1 MKHDTAGDPMTGLKW
16 TRRTTG
22 KIAKELRSLGIQISR
37 STVGKLLKGMK
48 YSLRVNHKKLGPVGH
63 PDRDAQFVHI
73 GDLRERFAQ
82 EGDPIISVD
91 TKKKEKV
98 GSFKN
103 PGVAWNREP
112 VLVNDHDFTSRAI
125 GKAIPYGVYDMQANR
140 GSIFVGTSHDT
151 ATFAV
156 ESIAKWWRYDG
167 RRRYP
172 GAKQLLILADGGGSN
187 SSRCRAWKSG
197 IQGKLCDR
205 YRLSVTVS
213 HYPPGASKWN
223 PIEHRLF
230 GEVSKNWAG
239 EPLDSYEKLL
249 NYMSTTKTTTGLKVK
264 AYLVSKHY
272 AKGVKVP
279 DHEMDELRITTDAT
293 LPKWNYTLSP
303 TENGK

>member
-22 KIAKELRSLGIQISR
+22 KIAKELRFLGIQISR
-37 STVGKLLKGMK
+37 TTVGKLLKQMK
-48 YSLRVNHKKLGPVGH
+48 YSLRVNRKKLGPAGH
-63 PDRDAQFVHI
+63 PDRNAQFANI

-82 EGDPIISVD
+82 QGDPIISVD

-103 PGVAWNREP
+103 PGAAWNREP
-112 VLVNDHDFTSRAI
+112 VLVNDHDFKSRAL
-125 GKAIPYGVYDMQANR
+125 GMAIPYGVYDMQANR

-156 ESIAKWWRYDG
+156 ESIAKWWSYDG
-167 RRRYP
+167 RWRYP

-187 SSRCRAWKSG
+187 SSRCRAWKRG

-205 YRLSVTVS
+205 YGLSVTVS

-239 EPLDSYEKLL
+239 EPLESYEKIL
-249 NYMSTTKTTTGLKVK
+249 NYMRTTKTTTGLNVK
-264 AYLVSKHY
+264 AYLIPKHY
-272 AKGVKVP
+272 AKGVKVS
-279 DHEMDELRITTDAT
+279 DDEMSQLRITSHTT

-303 TENGK
+303 PKNGK

>member
-37 STVGKLLKGMK
+37 TTVGKLLKGMK
-48 YSLRVNHKKLGPVGH
+48 YSLRVNHKKLGPAGH
-63 PDRDAQFVHI
+63 RDRDAQFAHI

-103 PGVAWNREP
+103 PGTAWNREP
-112 VLVNDHDFTSRAI
+112 VLVNDHDFASRAI

-156 ESIAKWWRYDG
+156 ESIEKWWRYDG
-167 RRRYP
+167 QRRHP
-172 GAKQLLILADGGGSN
+172 GAKQLLVLADGGGGN
-187 SSRCRAWKSG
+187 GSRCRAWKRG
-197 IQGKLCDR
+197 IQEKLCDR
-205 YRLSVTVS
+205 YGLSVTVS

-230 GEVSKNWAG
+230 AEVSKNWAG
-239 EPLDSYEKLL
+239 EPLDSYEKTL
-249 NYMSTTKTTTGLKVK
+249 NHIRTTETTTGLKVK

-272 AKGVKVP
+272 AKGVKVS
-279 DHEMDELRITTDAT
+279 DDEMSQLCITTDTT
-293 LPKWNYTLSP
+293 LPQWNYTLSP

>member
-22 KIAKELRSLGIQISR
+22 KIAKELRSVGIQISR
-37 STVGKLLKGMK
+37 TTVGKLLKQMK
-48 YSLRVNHKKLGPVGH
+48 YSLRVNRKKLGPAGH
-63 PDRDAQFVHI
+63 PDRNAQFANI

-82 EGDPIISVD
+82 QGEPIISVD

-103 PGVAWNREP
+103 LGAAWNREP
-112 VLVNDHDFTSRAI
+112 VLVNDHDFKSRAL
-125 GKAIPYGVYDMQANR
+125 GMAIPYGVYDMQANR

-167 RRRYP
+167 RWRYP
-172 GAKQLLILADGGGSN
+172 GAKQLLIQADGGGSN
-187 SSRCRAWKSG
+187 SSRSRAWKRG
-197 IQGKLCDR
+197 IQEKLCDR
-205 YRLSVTVS
+205 YGLSVTVS

-239 EPLDSYEKLL
+239 EPLESYEKIL
-249 NYMSTTKTTTGLKVK
+249 NYMRTTKTTTGLTVK
-264 AYLVSKHY
+264 AYLIPKHY
-272 AKGVKVP
+272 AKGVKVS
-279 DHEMDELRITTDAT
+279 DDEMSQLRIASHTT
-293 LPKWNYTLSP
+293 LPKWNYTLARP
-303 TENGK
+303 KNGK